1 MDLQQFEQDDDD
13 VLDPS
18 HNKGLAI
25 EIFDKKQPKGK
36 SGANQ
41 EKQEKSLAEMFL
53 EKKKEALLAKQDN

>member
-1 MDLQQFEQDDDD
+1 MDLQKFEQDDDD

-25 EIFDKKQPKGK
+25 EIFDKKQSKGK